1 MASSLA
7 KRLTYRITAVVLV
20 MMAVIAGFTYFT
32 VKKYMLQEA
41 QERYEGVLLRDHE
54 ESRRRLLEC
63 VHLATSHTGGYWHE
77 SGGISPDAHPR
88 FLSHLIPTIR
98 QELHN
103 PYPITGACDVTPK
116 SWTIN

>member
-41 QERYEGVLLRDHE
+41 QDLQRRIQEAIGMSPVEYRLMLTRD
-54 ESRRRLLEC
+54 L
-63 VHLATSHTGGYWHE
+63 
-77 SGGISPDAHPR
+77 
-88 FLSHLIPTIR
+88 
-98 QELHN
+98 
-103 PYPITGACDVTPK
+103 
-116 SWTIN
+116 

>member
-41 QERYEGVLLRDHE
+41 
-54 ESRRRLLEC
+54 
-63 VHLATSHTGGYWHE
+63 
-77 SGGISPDAHPR
+77 
-88 FLSHLIPTIR
+88 
-98 QELHN
+98 
-103 PYPITGACDVTPK
+103 
-116 SWTIN
+116 

>member
-54 ESRRRLLEC
+54 EF
-63 VHLATSHTGGYWHE
+63 HWHE

-88 FLSHLIPTIR
+88 FVTYEKNHNDIGRMLWYDGSDGAGLSSARI
-98 QELHN
+98 
-103 PYPITGACDVTPK
+103 GAT
-116 SWTIN
+116 

>member
-41 QERYEGVLLRDHE
+41 QERYEGVLQRDHE

-63 VHLATSHTGGYWHE
+63 TYLATSHTGGYWHE

-88 FLSHLIPTIR
+88 FVTYEKNHNDIGRMLWYDGSDGAGLSSARI
-98 QELHN
+98 
-103 PYPITGACDVTPK
+103 GAA
-116 SWTIN
+116 

>member
-20 MMAVIAGFTYFT
+20 MMAIIAGFTYFT

-54 ESRRRLLEC
+54 EFRRRLSNVRTLQRRIQE
-63 VHLATSHTGGYWHE
+63 AIGM
-77 SGGISPDAHPR
+77 SPVEYRLMLTRD
-88 FLSHLIPTIR
+88 L
-98 QELHN
+98 
-103 PYPITGACDVTPK
+103 
-116 SWTIN
+116 